1 MRFDISLEQ
10 EKAIRELVTAAREY
24 RNRAAARPHE
34 VMRLNL
40 AIQRVEAQFPVG
52 ELMEVGQ

>member
-1 MRFDISLEQ
+1 MNCDISLGQ
-10 EKAIRELVTAAREY
+10 EKALRELLASVREY

-40 AIQRVEAQFPVG
+40 AIQRVEAQFPVS